1 MPTTIVV
8 AGKGGTG
15 KTTVAALLIQLLSQ
29 KGVVLAID
37 ADPATNLHQALGV
50 PLGDTVGRIRED
62 MTDDIKRG
70 TISPTMSKQEYLDQ
84 KIMAALVEL
93 KGFDLLAMGRP
104 EGPGCYCAANN
115 MLRLSIDRLGQRYS
129 YVVIDSEAGMEH
141 ISRQTTRDIDIL
153 LIMSDVTQRGINTAA
168 AMKGLIK
175 ELRTQ
180 VGKVCLVVN
189 RSANGLP
196 PEIVR
201 SIDSHGF
208 ELVAT
213 IPQDTRLADL
223 EVKGLPV
230 TQLPLD
236 SSLRIGVRELAS
248 KVGLWNEV
256 DK

>member
-1 MPTTIVV
+1 VPTTIVI

-50 PLGDTVGRIRED
+50 PLGDTVGRIREN
-62 MTDDIKRG
+62 MTEDIKRG
-70 TISPTMSKQEYLDQ
+70 TISPTISKQDYLDH

-115 MLRLSIDRLGQRYS
+115 MLRLSIDRLGQNYS
-129 YVVIDSEAGMEH
+129 YVIIDSEAGMEH

-153 LIMSDVTQRGINTAA
+153 VIMSDVTQRGINTAA

-180 VGKVCLVVN
+180 VGKICLVVN
-189 RSANGLP
+189 RSPNGLP
-196 PEIVR
+196 PEIVKA
-201 SIDSHGF
+201 IDSHGF

-213 IPQDTRLADL
+213 IPQDPSIADL

-230 TQLPLD
+230 TQLLLD
-236 SSLRIGVRELAS
+236 SPLRIGVRELAS
-248 KVGLWNEV
+248 KVGL
-256 DK
+256 

>member
-1 MPTTIVV
+1 VPTTIVI

-15 KTTVAALLIQLLSQ
+15 KTTIAALLIQLLSQ

-50 PLGDTVGRIRED
+50 PLGDTVGRIREN
-62 MTDDIKRG
+62 MTEDIKRG
-70 TISPTMSKQEYLDQ
+70 TISPTMSKQDYLDH
-84 KIMAALVEL
+84 KIVAALVEL
-93 KGFDLLAMGRP
+93 RGFDLLAMGRP

-115 MLRLSIDRLGQRYS
+115 MLRLSIDRLGQNYS

-153 LIMSDVTQRGINTAA
+153 VIMSDVTQRGINTAA

-175 ELRTQ
+175 ELRTH
-180 VGKVCLVVN
+180 VAKICLVVN
-189 RSANGLP
+189 RSPNGLP
-196 PEIVR
+196 PEIVKA
-201 SIDSHGF
+201 IDSHGF

-213 IPQDTRLADL
+213 IPQDPSIADL

-230 TQLPLD
+230 TQLLLD
-236 SSLRIGVRELAS
+236 SPLRIGVRELAS
-248 KVGLWNEV
+248 KVGL
-256 DK
+256 